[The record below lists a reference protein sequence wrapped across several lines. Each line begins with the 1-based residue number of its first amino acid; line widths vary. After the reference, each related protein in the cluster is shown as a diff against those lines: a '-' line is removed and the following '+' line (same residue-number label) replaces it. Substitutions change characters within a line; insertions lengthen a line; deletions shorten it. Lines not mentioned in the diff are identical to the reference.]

1 VQAAAE
7 GTAPS
12 QPPPWKQS
20 PWTLPAQSQPSQE
33 TADAAAAV
41 EADGLVND
49 RFVNDRF
56 VNDRFVEVGAAAEL
70 AATGPKLRK
79 HTSLGEI
86 RSEIAREPMSTTLR
100 TIASESTRRLPRRLP
115 RKPSKKEIVYQL
127 TTCTSLE
134 AYYSL
139 RYLRVLDYSMRWL
152 FPILYLLFVLAQ
164 ASTIASQPDGT
175 TAELQVMSLDCT

>member
-1 VQAAAE
+1 MQATAE

-12 QPPPWKQS
+12 QPPPWMQS
-20 PWTLPAQSQPSQE
+20 PWTLPAQPQPSQE

-41 EADGLVND
+41 EADGL
-49 RFVNDRF
+49 VNDRF

-79 HTSLGEI
+79 HTSLSEI

-175 TAELQVMSLDCT
+175 TAELQAVAC